1 LNKLLHDEGFAMTK
15 SSTATDR
22 RADILAATIRVLAR
36 DGLAATTTRK
46 IATEAGVNQATL
58 RYYFG
63 SKDDLLF
70 AVLQAMMQ
78 NTGEIVQKAVQPGE
92 QPAALIR
99 QSLTAFWS
107 HVESSPELQV
117 MQYELTLYALR
128 NPASAWLAKEQY
140 DGYCTLVENLFQY
153 YFEQASVISAT
164 PLPTLARFTVAGI
177 DGLILQFVSDHNS
190 ERARRDLNTLIQAVL
205 ALTGIS

>member
-1 LNKLLHDEGFAMTK
+1 MAK

-36 DGLAATTTRK
+36 DGLTATTTRK
-46 IATEAGVNQATL
+46 IAAEAGVNQATL

-70 AVLQAMMQ
+70 AVLQMMMQ
-78 NTGEIVQKAVQPGE
+78 TTREIVQAAIPANGQP
-92 QPAALIR
+92 QAMVV
-99 QSLTAFWS
+99 QSLKAFWF

-128 NPASAWLAKEQY
+128 NPASAWLAKQQY
-140 DGYCTLVENLFQY
+140 DGYCALVENLFQH
-153 YFEQASVISAT
+153 YFEQANVPCAT
-164 PLPTLARFTVAGI
+164 SFPTLARFTVAGI
-177 DGLILQFVSDHNS
+177 DGLILQFVSDHDI
-190 ERARRDLNTLIQAVL
+190 ERAQRDLETLIQATL
-205 ALTGIS
+205 ALTGITTTH